1 MFLNVMINKGLV
13 PDSDTLYNLLSCL
26 AKHSQLYLISVSL
39 DKLASDCE
47 VLDSA
52 MYNILINGMWKE
64 GNKND
69 ARRLLDLMLEKG
81 WVPDAMTHG
90 LLIGSADMEEKGE
103 GMLAYVDLSTKD
115 GVGDILAE
123 GLGET

>member
-1 MFLNVMINKGLV
+1 
-13 PDSDTLYNLLSCL
+13 L